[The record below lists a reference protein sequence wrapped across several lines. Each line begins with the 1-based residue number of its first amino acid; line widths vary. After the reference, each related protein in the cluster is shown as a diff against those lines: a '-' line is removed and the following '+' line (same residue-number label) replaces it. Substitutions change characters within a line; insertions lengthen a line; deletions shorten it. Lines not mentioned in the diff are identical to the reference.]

1 MRDLSTLWAVESLQK
16 LAPEKFA
23 SDSRVVFDKNHG
35 SHFFRK
41 CVAQTNLLKIRWR
54 FSLNRPKDSAF
65 ITLHERR
72 THE

>member
-35 SHFFRK
+35 SPFF
-41 CVAQTNLLKIRWR
+41 
-54 FSLNRPKDSAF
+54 
-65 ITLHERR
+65 
-72 THE
+72 